1 MCCFCAFLEFSQRRR
16 EVELGATFNHQGP
29 SAPAAR
35 WEKHGEIL
43 IIAPQI
49 ACVWFGSLVLV
60 LVFGFGLLELVFFLT
75 VPG

>member
-1 MCCFCAFLEFSQRRR
+1 MVLFVLFLCLFRIFAAQEGGRA
-16 EVELGATFNHQGP
+16 GATFNHQGP

-43 IIAPQI
+43 IIAPRI

-60 LVFGFGLLELVFFLT
+60 VWFWFLVLGFWSCFF
-75 VPG
+75 